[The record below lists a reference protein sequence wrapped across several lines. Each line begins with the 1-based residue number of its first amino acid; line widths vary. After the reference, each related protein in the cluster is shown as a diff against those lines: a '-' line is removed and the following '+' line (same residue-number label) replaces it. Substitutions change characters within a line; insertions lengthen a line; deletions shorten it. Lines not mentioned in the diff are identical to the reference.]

1 MVKNAQKGVQIG
13 QKSTKRRATGN
24 FKLEG
29 VVKMSGKEFWVPKN
43 KSAEKPQK
51 YSRRANLKGGGGHK
65 AQWGVLAPEI
75 FFFKSAK
82 NLFGP

>member
-1 MVKNAQKGVQIG
+1 MESKKNVQGGDGKKCPERGSNRPKIN
-13 QKSTKRRATGN
+13 KRRATGN

-29 VVKMSGKEFWVPKN
+29 VVKMSGKEFWVLKN

-65 AQWGVLAPEI
+65 AQ
-75 FFFKSAK
+75 
-82 NLFGP
+82 